1 MQFLYVA
8 LDMGYINDEK
18 FKSLNELSST
28 ISKMIMGLI
37 NIFRTT
43 NSAIYTTMIHKPINS

>member
-1 MQFLYVA
+1 
-8 LDMGYINDEK
+8 MGYINDEK

-37 NIFRTT
+37 KYLSDHEFGNLHH
-43 NSAIYTTMIHKPINS
+43 NDS

>member
-1 MQFLYVA
+1 
-8 LDMGYINDEK
+8 MGYINDEK

-43 NSAIYTTMIHKPINS
+43 NSVIYTTMIHKPINS